1 MPYLKSTLLLLL
13 TVCCLGTGFSQKGA
27 KIEKMAV
34 EKTEKLNQAIIA
46 GDADQALTAEQTTEI
61 TALYVQMTKDV
72 RAVKKAGGEADTIK
86 ADQKAIRKAAAQRIN
101 KEILTKDQRAAK
113 RKGKE

>member
-1 MPYLKSTLLLLL
+1 M
-13 TVCCLGTGFSQKGA
+13 
-27 KIEKMAV
+27 

-46 GDADQALTAEQTTEI
+46 GDAEEALTAAQAKEI

-72 RAVKKAGGEADTIK
+72 RAVKKAGGAADAIK
-86 ADQKAIRKAAAQRIN
+86 AEQKTIRKAVSQKIN

-113 RKGKE
+113 RKEKE

>member
-1 MPYLKSTLLLLL
+1 MSYLKTILVLLL
-13 TVCCLGTGFSQKGA
+13 TVSCLATGFRQNSNKV
-27 KIEKMAV
+27 EKMAM
-34 EKTEKLNQAIIA
+34 EKTEKINQAIIA
-46 GDADQALTAEQTTEI
+46 GDAEVALTADQTKEI
-61 TALYVQMTKDV
+61 TAIYVQMTKDV
-72 RAVKKAGGEADTIK
+72 RAVKKAGGEADAIK